1 VKETGRGVREEMLSF
16 LISPGRFFLVK
27 KTEKRFGERKS
38 RDSVLG
44 RDEAP
49 EI

>member
-1 VKETGRGVREEMLSF
+1 MKETGRGAGGEMLSF
-16 LISPGRFFLVK
+16 LISPGRFVLVK
-27 KTEKRFGERKS
+27 KTEKWFGERKS
-38 RDSVLG
+38 RDSVLE